1 MTDAPNQP
9 AGNRSDRDSRDES
22 IEEHEGVDAETV
34 FEDVEELFSPDN
46 TEIPPPNP
54 DDPPPPD

>member
-9 AGNRSDRDSRDES
+9 AGNRPDPDSRTES
-22 IEEHEGVDAETV
+22 IEEHEGVDAETL
-34 FEDVEELFSPDN
+34 FEDVEELFAPDN

-54 DDPPPPD
+54 DDPPPAD